1 MMYYV
6 YVICDIKGNLYIGY
20 TNDLKRR
27 IKEHNNGENK
37 STKGRIW
44 KLIYCEAFLSK
55 KDAVLREKKLK
66 QRGQAKRYLKDR
78 IKDSHAL
85 GISELGARL
94 KAPSRSG
101 GR

>member
-1 MMYYV
+1 MYYV
-6 YVICDIKGNLYIGY
+6 YVICDVDGNLYVEY

-37 STKGRIW
+37 STKGRVW
-44 KLIYCEAFLSK
+44 ELIYCEAFLSK
-55 KDAVLREKKLK
+55 KDALLREKKLK
-66 QRGQAKRYLKDR
+66 QRGQSKRYLKDR
-78 IKDSHAL
+78 IKHSHVL
-85 GISELGARL
+85 GINELGARL